1 MEQYLLGLIYCVGF
15 IMEVRMSFLKY
26 LLWLLLIVQVT
37 ACAGSNPM
45 SSSRAIPAPVSSTIT
60 KQGEAPAVVSVIN
73 SARKMLGVPYRYGG
87 ASPSGFDCSGLVSY
101 AYRSAG
107 ISIPRSSAAQYL
119 RAEKIPLSDLQPGD
133 LLFFRLSPP
142 KISHVAI
149 YDRGGR
155 FIHAPSSGKRVSYA
169 SLDNPYWYKH
179 LVGAG
184 RF

>member
-1 MEQYLLGLIYCVGF
+1 MRIC
-15 IMEVRMSFLKY
+15 R
-26 LLWLLLIVQVT
+26 WLLLLVSVISLL
-37 ACAGSNPM
+37 ACAGPQTV
-45 SSSRAIPAPVSSTIT
+45 SRSVEKPVPVVVPPSTAAPT
-60 KQGEAPAVVSVIN
+60 VIGT
-73 SARKMLGVPYRYGG
+73 ARQMLGAPYRYGG
-87 ASPSGFDCSGLVSY
+87 TSPGGFDCSGLVNY

-107 ISIPRSSAAQYL
+107 IRIPRTSSEQFQQSNRVSL
-119 RAEKIPLSDLQPGD
+119 QDLQPGD

-149 YDRGGR
+149 YDRDGR

-169 SLDNPYWYKH
+169 SLDNPYWRKH